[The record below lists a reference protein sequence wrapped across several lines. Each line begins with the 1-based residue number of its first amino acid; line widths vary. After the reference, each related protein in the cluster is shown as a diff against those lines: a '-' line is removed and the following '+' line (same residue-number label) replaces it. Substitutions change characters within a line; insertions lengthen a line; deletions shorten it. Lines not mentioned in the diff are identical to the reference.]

1 MHITLFWHDR
11 LPVKG
16 YGGTQRVVVWLAR
29 GLAELGHE
37 VSLIAGPGSRVPEAR
52 LVPVEVKTMRS
63 AGFNPAT
70 HLPAGTDILHSFVP
84 IYERLDLPYVWTQEG
99 NFRPGRTPPPRTI
112 FVSANHAERNGSR
125 AFVYNGI
132 DPDEFTFR
140 AGKDDYDLFIGR
152 LHREKGYQLAIEAAR
167 RAGRQL
173 VLAGGWRPTLRRGA
187 RFLGSVDG
195 AEKAAW
201 LAGARCL
208 WMPAQWDE
216 PFGLTLAEALMSG
229 TPVLGTHH
237 GSLPEIISP
246 DVGILADTV
255 DGLVEAAGVIDARRN
270 PEACRARAERWFTH
284 RAMAEEYVRFYRQM
298 LASGGL
304 AEGRR
309 AE

>member
-37 VSLIAGPGSRVPEAR
+37 VSLIAGPGSRVPAAR
-52 LVPVEVKTMRS
+52 LVPVEVKTMRT
-63 AGFNPAT
+63 AGFNPAA
-70 HLPAGTDILHSFVP
+70 HMPAGTDILHSFVP
-84 IYERLDLPYVWTQEG
+84 IPKLLDLPYVWTQEG
-99 NFRPGRTPPPRTI
+99 NFQPGRTPPPRTI

-132 DPDEFTFR
+132 DPAEFTFQ
-140 AGKDDYDLFIGR
+140 ADKDDYDFFIGR

-167 RAGRQL
+167 RSGRQL
-173 VLAGGWRPTLRRGA
+173 VLAGGWRPTLRRGT
-187 RFLGSVDG
+187 RFIGSVDG
-195 AEKAAW
+195 AEKARW

-208 WMPAQWDE
+208 WMPAQWNE

-229 TPVLGTHH
+229 TPVLGTHY
-237 GSLPEIISP
+237 GSLPEIVTP

-255 DGLVEAAGVIDARRN
+255 DDLVEAAEVIDARRN
-270 PEACRARAERWFTH
+270 PEACRARAECWFTH
-284 RAMAEEYVRFYRQM
+284 RVMAEEYVRFYRQM
-298 LASGGL
+298 LATGEL